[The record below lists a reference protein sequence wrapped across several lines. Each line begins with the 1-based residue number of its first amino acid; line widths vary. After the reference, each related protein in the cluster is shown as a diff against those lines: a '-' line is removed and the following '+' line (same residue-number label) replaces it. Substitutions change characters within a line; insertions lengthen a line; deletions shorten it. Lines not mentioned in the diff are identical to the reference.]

1 MGRSF
6 WSLFGGKDTMLF
18 LKILRILNGIF
29 VISVALSA
37 TARIFPIFRN
47 KRTVMVN
54 LFVLGMAGILTSLL
68 FKQFSMVCISLAVSL
83 HQLYTLEMYQ
93 RDARLRK
100 IKKSML
106 RMKRRIDRLERRIGG
121 DGDVCIGECSPRDL
135 SYRFCCFTAVFLFYF
150 LLSSGKAG
158 CHDGRTGDDRVLFL
172 PSGYRRLSSIGKQ
185 RRSDGE
191 GSDGS
196 WLNCWFNVCK
206 FDGC

>member
-1 MGRSF
+1 
-6 WSLFGGKDTMLF
+6 MLF

-37 TARIFPIFRN
+37 AARIFPIFRN

-54 LFVLGMAGILTSLL
+54 LFVLGMTGILTSLL

-100 IKKSML
+100 MKKSML

-121 DGDVCIGECSPRDL
+121 DRDV
-135 SYRFCCFTAVFLFYF
+135 
-150 LLSSGKAG
+150 
-158 CHDGRTGDDRVLFL
+158 
-172 PSGYRRLSSIGKQ
+172 
-185 RRSDGE
+185 
-191 GSDGS
+191 
-196 WLNCWFNVCK
+196 
-206 FDGC
+206 

>member
-37 TARIFPIFRN
+37 AARIFPIFRN

-106 RMKRRIDRLERRIGG
+106 RMKRRIDRLGCMNRGMPSAG
-121 DGDVCIGECSPRDL
+121 SFLPL
-135 SYRFCCFTAVFLFYF
+135 LLLYCCFP
-150 LLSSGKAG
+150 LLSSAFIWK
-158 CHDGRTGDDRVLFL
+158 GRM
-172 PSGYRRLSSIGKQ
+172 P
-185 RRSDGE
+185 
-191 GSDGS
+191 
-196 WLNCWFNVCK
+196 
-206 FDGC
+206 

>member
-6 WSLFGGKDTMLF
+6 WFLFGGKDTMLF

-37 TARIFPIFRN
+37 TARDR

-100 IKKSML
+100 MKKSML

-121 DGDVCIGECSPRDL
+121 DGDV
-135 SYRFCCFTAVFLFYF
+135 
-150 LLSSGKAG
+150 
-158 CHDGRTGDDRVLFL
+158 
-172 PSGYRRLSSIGKQ
+172 
-185 RRSDGE
+185 
-191 GSDGS
+191 
-196 WLNCWFNVCK
+196 
-206 FDGC
+206 

>member
-1 MGRSF
+1 
-6 WSLFGGKDTMLF
+6 MLF

-37 TARIFPIFRN
+37 AARIFPIFRN

-54 LFVLGMAGILTSLL
+54 LFVLGMAGI

-100 IKKSML
+100 MKKSML

-121 DGDVCIGECSPRDL
+121 DGDV
-135 SYRFCCFTAVFLFYF
+135 
-150 LLSSGKAG
+150 
-158 CHDGRTGDDRVLFL
+158 
-172 PSGYRRLSSIGKQ
+172 
-185 RRSDGE
+185 
-191 GSDGS
+191 
-196 WLNCWFNVCK
+196 
-206 FDGC
+206 